1 MQKQQRRLALLP
13 PTWVKKRTDFKVTPG
28 SLPDSFRNWLD
39 SVISPAST
47 TVVALATPITRLPRL
62 TALDIT
68 RVNHATIREGE
79 SHCVWPPSIIRRFHT
94 AAVITEKKVPH
105 YQLRDVNLTKVK

>member
-1 MQKQQRRLALLP
+1 MQKQQRRLAILP
-13 PTWVKKRTDFKVTPG
+13 PMWAKKRPDVKVSAG
-28 SLPDSFRNWLD
+28 SLPDSFRDWLD

-47 TVVALATPITRLPRL
+47 TVVDLARPITRLPRL

-79 SHCVWPPSIIRRFHT
+79 SHCIWPPAIVRRFHT
-94 AAVITEKKVPH
+94 AEVITEKKVSH
-105 YQLRDVNLTKVK
+105 YQLRDVNLTRVR